1 MSAFLKELDLARKAR
16 LNTLIMGDP
25 GLGKTAAITQLA
37 KENGAA
43 LVTLILSIREP
54 SDLGGLPM
62 LVGEK
67 DSNQGVRLCAPQ
79 WVYFLKQAAAK
90 GQPTI
95 LFIDELTTAAP
106 SLQAAALRVVNEKY
120 VGEEKLPDNIWIVAA
135 ANDVSI
141 AANGTEL
148 SPPLANRFYHTS
160 VKYDNKEF
168 CLNFPSYWGDA
179 PQISGFSVADMKAW
193 QDARNR
199 IAGFLNSNP
208 AVGHK
213 LPKEQSEMSKAWPS
227 PRTWDYASRVLA
239 LTPNYEDAVQVM
251 AGCVGHGATMEFISW
266 NKNVDLPDPE
276 ELLKNPDKWNYTK
289 ENKKRGDITFAILG
303 SVHSAFT
310 ANQTQSR
317 WAAAWKIYSKVLEA
331 GQPDIVAQWAAQ
343 LLKGFKPGGN
353 LVIPPEAAKF
363 TQLFKASGIL
373 AG

>member
-1 MSAFLKELDLARKAR
+1 MSAFLKELDLARRAR

-62 LVGEK
+62 LVGEADK
-67 DSNQGVRLCAPQ
+67 NQGVRLCAPQ
-79 WVYFLKQAAAK
+79 WVFFLKQAAAQGK
-90 GQPTI
+90 PTI

-179 PQISGFSVADMKAW
+179 PQISGFSVAEMKAW

-239 LTPNYEDAVQVM
+239 LTPNYEDSVQVM

-310 ANQTQSR
+310 SNQTQQR
-317 WAAAWKIYSKVLEA
+317 WTAAWKIYSKVLEA

>member
-1 MSAFLKELDLARKAR
+1 MSNFLRELNLARQAR

-25 GLGKTAAITQLA
+25 GLGKTATITQLA
-37 KENGAA
+37 KENNAA

-67 DSNQGVRLCAPQ
+67 DTNRGVRLCAPQ
-79 WVYFLKQAAAK
+79 WVYFLKEAAAK
-90 GQPTI
+90 GQETI

-120 VGEEKLPDNIWIVAA
+120 VGEEKLPDNIWVVAA

-148 SPPLANRFYHTS
+148 SPPLANRFYHT
-160 VKYDNKEF
+160 KYVFDIKDF
-168 CLNFPSYWGDA
+168 CLNFGSYWGSA
-179 PQISGFSVADMKAW
+179 PVISGFNQEKMKAW
-193 QDARNR
+193 QEARNR
-199 IAGFLNSNP
+199 IGAFLNAHP

-227 PRTWDYASRVLA
+227 PRTWDYASRALA
-239 LTPNYEDAVQVM
+239 LVSNYEDAVNVM
-251 AGCVGHGATMEFISW
+251 NGCVGQGATMEFISW

-276 ELLKNPDKWNYTK
+276 DLLKNPDKWNYTK

-303 SVHSAFT
+303 SIHSAFK
-310 ANQTQSR
+310 ANPTQNR
-317 WAAAWKIYSKVLEA
+317 WAAAWKIYAKVLDA
-331 GQPDIVAQWAAQ
+331 GQPDIVAQWANQ
-343 LLKGFKPGGN
+343 LLKDFKAGT
-353 LVIPPEAAKF
+353 LSIPDEAKKF
-363 TQLFKASGIL
+363 TSLFKASGVL
-373 AG
+373 A